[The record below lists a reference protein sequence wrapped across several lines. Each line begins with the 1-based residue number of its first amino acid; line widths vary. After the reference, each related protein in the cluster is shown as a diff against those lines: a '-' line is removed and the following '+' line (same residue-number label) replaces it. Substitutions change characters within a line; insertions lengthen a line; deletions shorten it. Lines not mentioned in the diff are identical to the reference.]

1 MENKIKQIF
10 EEIDYAIMESIS
22 KKPIPIEQSNF
33 LKKYKE
39 IKKKWTS
46 IK

>member
-22 KKPIPIEQSNF
+22 KKPIPIDSSIF
-33 LKKYKE
+33 IKKYKE
-39 IKKKWTS
+39 IKKKWTLM
-46 IK
+46 K